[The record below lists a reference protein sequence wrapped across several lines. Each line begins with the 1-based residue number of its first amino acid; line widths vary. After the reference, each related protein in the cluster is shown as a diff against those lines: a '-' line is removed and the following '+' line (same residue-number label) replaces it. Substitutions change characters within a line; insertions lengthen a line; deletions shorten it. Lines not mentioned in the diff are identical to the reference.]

1 VNIQGSALQIKPYG
15 NDQKWVVTST
25 LQSENCSAMID
36 FNVPGKPGPPPVKLL
51 MTFWRASANAAE
63 GGVQKASFEFTDPSG
78 TLAAPS
84 VPLNAWLQ
92 LGGQRATVPL
102 CPASLKAT
110 FADMHDGDRKAI
122 TVAGSE
128 MTITSTNS
136 SQTWVIHAEL
146 DEHCSA
152 SVNFNVPGKPGP
164 PPVPLAARL
173 WRLENGRGGSKSSFE
188 FTDPSGTLAVPGFP
202 LNSWIQLRS
211 QALDESAG
219 FGDQGGDRLS
229 SATGVGA
236 LGSGPIFGARNLVG
250 PPRPPDLRGSTAP
263 RQLATRL
270 AQNLAFGQ
278 PVVLSSNATCGA
290 SGYTSQDGF
299 STWTGDGFRATDGDF
314 GVEFFWGA
322 SCAETKARDE
332 KRRVEKE
339 AEPNPWARVD
349 LGREVPV
356 AVVRIMTRVD
366 SADTGLGPMDI
377 RLGNSILTWREN
389 LVCAE
394 AVTLSRQ
401 QQPNMFNCL
410 ASGRY
415 LWLVLRLSGTQ
426 VAPFSICEVEVTP
439 KGPDGN
445 RHVLQT
451 AGGMWNLQLTGV
463 ALTQH
468 DRIRIVADT
477 VLCGLTGSATMH
489 SAVLALTS
497 PMGPRAHGDL
507 NSETWENIQI
517 NRGVAAE
524 RNGEGQLELGQQQ
537 AENILR
543 MGIYKV
549 CWCGGDGGCVL
560 DEHFSMHVAT
570 LIINGMML
578 TIVGDGWGCWHHF
591 AHERS
596 LRSLRLKMRAE
607 RVAAST
613 GRVFFS
619 ETGTHMIR
627 WLDTEEGRV
636 YRLSGKFFP
645 GIRGGDYQP
654 AYDAEL
660 STPMGLALD
669 KDHKYLYIAD
679 FGSDRVRRIDLTK
692 TPLNTGIIETV
703 AGNGYRGYSGDGG
716 PAREAQLN
724 GPTGVAV
731 DLRLSRRA
739 KLLGRVAAKS
749 R

>member
-1 VNIQGSALQIKPYG
+1 
-15 NDQKWVVTST
+15 
-25 LQSENCSAMID
+25 
-36 FNVPGKPGPPPVKLL
+36 
-51 MTFWRASANAAE
+51 
-63 GGVQKASFEFTDPSG
+63 
-78 TLAAPS
+78 
-84 VPLNAWLQ
+84 
-92 LGGQRATVPL
+92 
-102 CPASLKAT
+102 
-110 FADMHDGDRKAI
+110 
-122 TVAGSE
+122 
-128 MTITSTNS
+128 
-136 SQTWVIHAEL
+136 
-146 DEHCSA
+146 
-152 SVNFNVPGKPGP
+152 
-164 PPVPLAARL
+164 AR
-173 WRLENGRGGSKSSFE
+173 
-188 FTDPSGTLAVPGFP
+188 
-202 LNSWIQLRS
+202 
-211 QALDESAG
+211 
-219 FGDQGGDRLS
+219 
-229 SATGVGA
+229 
-236 LGSGPIFGARNLVG
+236 
-250 PPRPPDLRGSTAP
+250 
-263 RQLATRL
+263 
-270 AQNLAFGQ
+270 
-278 PVVLSSNATCGA
+278 
-290 SGYTSQDGF
+290 YTSQDGF

-322 SCAETKARDE
+322 SCAETK
-332 KRRVEKE
+332 

-517 NRGVAAE
+517 NR
-524 RNGEGQLELGQQQ
+524 
-537 AENILR
+537 

-578 TIVGDGWGCWHHF
+578 TIVGDGRVPNRTSDMPDG
-591 AHERS
+591 AAGITS
-596 LRSLRLKMRAE
+596 PMSAPYG
-607 RVAAST
+607 VAAST

-645 GIRGGDYQP
+645 GIRGDYQP